1 MSTSSTSLAAS
12 NVSVL
17 GGLYRR
23 FCAAAHLLRSP
34 FLLFVRLYWG
44 WQFMQTG
51 WGKLHNLSH
60 VTEFFSS
67 LGIPAP
73 GVMAPA
79 ISCLEFFGGILLMV
93 GLATRLI
100 GLVLAGNMLVAY
112 ITSDRMALTSIFSD
126 PGKFYIADPFTFLFA
141 SLIVFIFGA
150 GLFSLDAVIDRNWL
164 SRRSPTS
171 A

>member
-1 MSTSSTSLAAS
+1 MSTSSTSLPATKAS
-12 NVSVL
+12 
-17 GGLYRR
+17 GLTSLYHY
-23 FCAAAHLLRSP
+23 FCEAGRLLRSP

-73 GVMAPA
+73 GLMAPA
-79 ISCLEFFGGILLMV
+79 ISCLEVFGGILLII
-93 GLATRLI
+93 GLATRVI
-100 GLVLAGNMLVAY
+100 GLLLAGNMLVAY

-126 PGKFYIADPFTFLFA
+126 PGKFYVADPFTFMFA
-141 SLIVFIFGA
+141 SLIVLIFGA
-150 GLFSLDAVIDRNWL
+150 GLFSIDAVIDRKWL
-164 SRRSPTS
+164 NHRGITS

>member
-1 MSTSSTSLAAS
+1 MSTSSASLPATKAS
-12 NVSVL
+12 GLS
-17 GGLYRR
+17 GLYRL
-23 FCAAAHLLRSP
+23 FCSATRLLRSP
-34 FLLFVRLYWG
+34 FLLLVRLYWG

-60 VTEFFSS
+60 VTDFFSS

-79 ISCLEFFGGILLMV
+79 VSCLEFVGGILLIL
-93 GLATRLI
+93 GLATRVI
-100 GLVLAGNMLVAY
+100 GLLLAGNMLVAY

-141 SLIVFIFGA
+141 SLIAFIFGA
-150 GLFSLDAVIDRNWL
+150 GLFSLDAILDRTWL
-164 SRRSPTS
+164 NHRGITS

>member
-1 MSTSSTSLAAS
+1 MSTSSTSLPATKAS
-12 NVSVL
+12 
-17 GGLYRR
+17 GLTSLYHY
-23 FCAAAHLLRSP
+23 FCEACRLLRSP

-73 GVMAPA
+73 GLMAPA
-79 ISCLEFFGGILLMV
+79 ISCLEFVGGILLII
-93 GLATRLI
+93 GLATRVI
-100 GLVLAGNMLVAY
+100 GLLLAGNMLVAY

-126 PGKFYIADPFTFLFA
+126 PGKFYVADPFTFMFA
-141 SLIVFIFGA
+141 SLIVLIFGA
-150 GLFSLDAVIDRNWL
+150 GLFSLDAVIDRKWL
-164 SRRSPTS
+164 NHRGITS

>member
-1 MSTSSTSLAAS
+1 MSTSSKSLPATKAS
-12 NVSVL
+12 GLS
-17 GGLYRR
+17 GLYRL

-60 VTEFFSS
+60 VTQFFSS

-73 GVMAPA
+73 GLMAPA
-79 ISCLEFFGGILLMV
+79 ISCLEFFGGILLIL
-93 GLATRLI
+93 GLGTRLI
-100 GLVLAGNMLVAY
+100 GFLLACNMLVAY
-112 ITSDRMALTSIFSD
+112 ITGDLMALKSIFSD

-141 SLIVFIFGA
+141 SLIVLIFGA
-150 GLFSLDAVIDRNWL
+150 GLFSLDAVIDRKWL
-164 SRRSPTS
+164 NHGGITS